1 MGAVVQVN
9 DNRHGKAA
17 LAQTSFGGFVPKG
30 GSSNDSGVLEIIVPD
45 AQASV
50 RWVKHGYPSSL
61 AKWHHHPHIEIHLI
75 REGTGLMMAGNA
87 VVPYEAGQVAL
98 IGSNLPHN
106 WVSDIAPGERLRQRD
121 VVCHVRPET
130 MRLLMSGFPETS
142 GFAMVLKRAG
152 QALVLSG
159 ESARQAGSILENM
172 EEHSLACRVSDLIR
186 VLDVF
191 AHAPQMNP
199 IRWLRPDTI
208 RLYAV
213 VRNVW
218 SMMPSSTFHRI

>member
-1 MGAVVQVN
+1 MGAVAQVN
-9 DNRHGKAA
+9 DNRHGKAS

-30 GSSNDSGVLEIIVPD
+30 GSPNDSGVLEIIVPD

-50 RWVKHGYPSSL
+50 RWAKHGYPSSL

-142 GFAMVLKRAG
+142 GFAMVLKSAG

-159 ESARQAGSILENM
+159 ESAR
-172 EEHSLACRVSDLIR
+172 
-186 VLDVF
+186 
-191 AHAPQMNP
+191 
-199 IRWLRPDTI
+199 
-208 RLYAV
+208 
-213 VRNVW
+213 
-218 SMMPSSTFHRI
+218 